1 LFAAYDGCPPS
12 EAFELATL
20 NYQGRPP
27 WHTNLVVK
35 KSRLLRIS
43 DLALPIVAG
52 AIATN
57 LMTFVDTLMVGQLG
71 DPALGGVGIGGQLFF
86 LLLAVTLG
94 LAAGV
99 QAMVAR
105 RVGEDHLEVTGKVL
119 NAGILLAAFAGLILI
134 ALGYLL
140 MPLIFGVINDDPLVV
155 EEGLAYLSTRIPSLL
170 FIGINVAFRSYWI
183 GVSLAKWSMVSI
195 VTLSLANILFNYMLI
210 FGNFGAPRMEVA
222 GAGLGSTL
230 AVSVGLLI
238 NLGFAIKFAQKNGFL
253 HGLPQT
259 EQIITMVKISYPE
272 SLRQALFSVGVVL
285 MYVLIGQIGTRELA
299 AFHVVINICLIAYM
313 PHIGIGGAA
322 TTLVGEA
329 LGRKGIRDAKNWG
342 WQVSNVGLIVLT
354 CLGIGIAIFPQ
365 ALLSLFLVDE
375 GTLALAILP
384 LQLAVFAH
392 VLDGYGKV
400 MGSALIGAGDTT
412 AAMQLTLLPQWLLL
426 LPLLSLSVFM
436 GYGLKEAMGIFFVS
450 TLISALL
457 FAYIWQRERWSRIE
471 L

>member
-1 LFAAYDGCPPS
+1 
-12 EAFELATL
+12 
-20 NYQGRPP
+20 
-27 WHTNLVVK
+27 
-35 KSRLLRIS
+35 
-43 DLALPIVAG
+43 
-52 AIATN
+52 
-57 LMTFVDTLMVGQLG
+57 MTFVDTLMVGQLG

-105 RVGEDHLEVTGKVL
+105 RVGEDRLEVTGKVL
-119 NAGILLAAFAGLILI
+119 NAGILLAAFVGLILI

-299 AFHVVINICLIAYM
+299 AFHVVISICLITYM

-329 LGRKGIRDAKNWG
+329 LGRKDIRDAKNWG

-436 GYGLKEAMGIFFVS
+436 GYGLKEAMGIFFLS

>member
-1 LFAAYDGCPPS
+1 MT
-12 EAFELATL
+12 TL
-20 NYQGRPP
+20 NYQGGPR
-27 WHTNLVVK
+27 WHTNLLIE

-52 AIATN
+52 ALATN
-57 LMTFVDTLMVGQLG
+57 LMTFIDTLMVSRLG

-86 LLLAVTLG
+86 LLLAVGLG

-105 RVGEDHLEVTGKVL
+105 RVGEERRELTGKVL
-119 NAGILLAAFAGLILI
+119 NAGILLATVVGLILVTV
-134 ALGYLL
+134 GYSL
-140 MPLIFGVINDDPLVV
+140 MPQIFGAINNDPLVI

-170 FIGINVAFRSYWI
+170 FIGINVVFRSYWI

-210 FGNFGAPRMEVA
+210 FGNFGAPQMEVA

-230 AVSVGLLI
+230 AVLVGLLI
-238 NLGFAIKFAQKNGFL
+238 NIGFAFKFAQKNGFL
-253 HGLPQT
+253 RGLPDT
-259 EQIITMVKISYPE
+259 EQIKTMMKVSYPE

-285 MYVLIGQIGTRELA
+285 LYVLIGQIGTRELA
-299 AFHVVINICLIAYM
+299 AFHVVISICLIAYM

-329 LGRKGIRDAKNWG
+329 LGRKNIRDAKRWG
-342 WQVSNVGLIVLT
+342 WQVSNVGLIVLMS
-354 CLGIGIAIFPQ
+354 LGLAVAFFPQ
-365 ALLSLFLVDE
+365 AILSLFIVDE
-375 GTLALAILP
+375 GTLAIAILP

-400 MGSALIGAGDTT
+400 LGSALIGAGATK

-426 LPLLSLSVFM
+426 LPFLATSVFL
-436 GYGLKEAMGIFFVS
+436 GYGLIEAMGIFCIS
-450 TLISALL
+450 TALSALL
-457 FAYIWQRERWSRIE
+457 FAYVWQQEKWSRIE